1 VPLLG
6 PTIKIGLHPEKAM
19 ALEGTLEELNIVAVL
34 QMIASG
40 GMTGSLRVWDATHRA
55 SIAFVQG
62 QIIHADSTLQ
72 GDRLGE
78 VLVRTRR
85 ITPAQLAQAT
95 ATQAEQPGK
104 RIGQVLVELGLISV
118 EDLAMAVEIQIIE
131 VMSRLLAWT
140 RGRWQFQFTAPDPS
154 GTIPVGAMTVDEIL
168 SGQVMLLDD
177 AEPPDDTAARLD
189 EVYTL
194 AAGRTRESVR
204 GALDSDGWQVLGALD
219 GRATLREVAQHI
231 HLDPDKVSRIAGD
244 LLAVNLL
251 TLAAPPREESTSP
264 TNSVPA
270 APSAPPPAMPL
281 PAASP
286 LPAPAPHAS
295 GTVVVRPGDSARINQ
310 VLSLLLARAEAKEVC
325 LIDSSGSLIARQGR
339 EVHNSYPTLFA
350 LAASIFA
357 SWQELGRSLGE
368 SKASTLLYQGAGL
381 NICLTPV
388 GWQAILMTLYQ
399 QNSNSGLVNFWSREA
414 SARLGRVLDASA
426 GPAAPHP
433 AAPDLLP
440 PGPRPPAPLN
450 GTDGSDK
457 LSGEFRD
464 EIARQMDD
472 LFHN

>member
-1 VPLLG
+1 
-6 PTIKIGLHPEKAM
+6 M

-34 QMIASG
+34 QMVASG
-40 GMTGSLRVWDATHRA
+40 GMTGTLRVWDATQRA

-85 ITPAQLAQAT
+85 LTPAQLAQAT
-95 ATQAEQPGK
+95 ALQTDQSGK
-104 RIGQVLVELGLISV
+104 RLGQILLDVGLISI

-140 RGRWQFQFTAPDPS
+140 RGRWQFQFTPPDPS

-168 SGQVMLLDD
+168 SGQVMLLDEPEPLD
-177 AEPPDDTAARLD
+177 EAEARLD

-204 GALDSDGWQVLGALD
+204 GALDGESWQVLCALD
-219 GRATLREVAQHI
+219 GRATLSEVAQQLQI
-231 HLDPDKVSRIAGD
+231 EPAKVSRIAGD
-244 LLAVNLL
+244 MLAVNLL
-251 TLAAPPREESTSP
+251 TLAAPLGAESP
-264 TNSVPA
+264 
-270 APSAPPPAMPL
+270 PPPAGPPVPPGAPQAAP
-281 PAASP
+281 PALAIH
-286 LPAPAPHAS
+286 AP
-295 GTVVVRPGDSARINQ
+295 GTVVVRPSDTARINQ

-325 LIDSSGSLIARQGR
+325 LIDSTGSLIARQGR

-399 QNSNSGLVNFWSREA
+399 QTSNSGLVNFWSREA
-414 SARLGRVLDASA
+414 SARLGRVLDAST
-426 GPAAPHP
+426 AAPAPQP
-433 AAPDLLP
+433 AAPDLP
-440 PGPRPPAPLN
+440 TSPGAGAPLN
-450 GTDGSDK
+450 GAGGSDK

-472 LFHN
+472 LFHS

>member
-1 VPLLG
+1 
-6 PTIKIGLHPEKAM
+6 M

-34 QMIASG
+34 QMVASG
-40 GMTGSLRVWDATHRA
+40 GMTGTLRVWDATQRA

-72 GDRLGE
+72 GDRLGQ

-85 ITPAQLAQAT
+85 ITPAQVTQAT
-95 ATQAEQPGK
+95 AVQTDQPGK
-104 RIGQVLVELGLISV
+104 RLGQILLELGQVSV

-140 RGRWQFQFTAPDPS
+140 RGRWQFQFTPPDPS

-168 SGQVMLLDD
+168 SGQVMLLDEPEPL
-177 AEPPDDTAARLD
+177 AEAEARLD

-194 AAGRTRESVR
+194 AEGRTRESVR
-204 GALDSDGWQVLGALD
+204 GALDGDSWQVLCALD
-219 GRATLREVAQHI
+219 GRATLGEVAQHLQI
-231 HLDPDKVSRIAGD
+231 DPAKVSRIAGD
-244 LLAVNLL
+244 MLAVNLL
-251 TLAAPPREESTSP
+251 TLAAPLGAES
-264 TNSVPA
+264 PA
-270 APSAPPPAMPL
+270 PPAGPLAPPPAGP
-281 PAASP
+281 PAVVGAP
-286 LPAPAPHAS
+286 PQAPAIHAP
-295 GTVVVRPGDSARINQ
+295 GTVVVRPGDTARINQ

-325 LIDSSGSLIARQGR
+325 LIDSTGSLIARQGR

-399 QNSNSGLVNFWSREA
+399 QTSNSGLVNFWSREA
-414 SARLGRVLDASA
+414 SARLGRVLDASTGA
-426 GPAAPHP
+426 PAPQP
-433 AAPDLLP
+433 AVPDLPLG
-440 PGPRPPAPLN
+440 PGAPAPLN
-450 GTDGSDK
+450 GAGGSDK

-472 LFHN
+472 LFHS

>member
-1 VPLLG
+1 
-6 PTIKIGLHPEKAM
+6 M

-34 QMIASG
+34 QMVASG
-40 GMTGSLRVWDATHRA
+40 GMTGTLRVWDATQRA

-85 ITPAQLAQAT
+85 LTPAQVAQA
-95 ATQAEQPGK
+95 AAVQIDQPGK
-104 RIGQVLVELGLISV
+104 RLGQILLELGLISV

-140 RGRWQFQFTAPDPS
+140 RGRWQFQFTPPDPS

-168 SGQVMLLDD
+168 SGQVMLLDE
-177 AEPPDDTAARLD
+177 AESPGETEARLD

-194 AAGRTRESVR
+194 AEGRTRDSVR
-204 GALDSDGWQVLGALD
+204 GALDGDSWQVLCALD
-219 GRATLREVAQHI
+219 GRATLSEVAQHLQI
-231 HLDPDKVSRIAGD
+231 DPAKVSRIVGD
-244 LLAVNLL
+244 MLAVNLL
-251 TLAAPPREESTSP
+251 TLAAPPGAES
-264 TNSVPA
+264 
-270 APSAPPPAMPL
+270 PPPLAGP
-281 PAASP
+281 PVPPGAPQAA
-286 LPAPAPHAS
+286 LPAPPAPAIHAP
-295 GTVVVRPGDSARINQ
+295 GTVVVRPGDTARINQ

-325 LIDSSGSLIARQGR
+325 LIDSTGSLIARQGR

-399 QNSNSGLVNFWSREA
+399 QTSNSGLVNFWSREA
-414 SARLGRVLDASA
+414 SARLGRVLDASTSA
-426 GPAAPHP
+426 PAPQP
-433 AAPDLLP
+433 AAPDLP
-440 PGPRPPAPLN
+440 PGPGTPAPLN
-450 GTDGSDK
+450 GAGGSDK

-472 LFHN
+472 LFHS

>member
-1 VPLLG
+1 
-6 PTIKIGLHPEKAM
+6 M

-34 QMIASG
+34 QMVASG
-40 GMTGSLRVWDATHRA
+40 GMTGTLRVWDATQRA

-85 ITPAQLAQAT
+85 LTPAQVAQA
-95 ATQAEQPGK
+95 AAVQIDQPGK
-104 RIGQVLVELGLISV
+104 RLGQILLELGLISV

-140 RGRWQFQFTAPDPS
+140 RGRWQFQFTPPDPS

-168 SGQVMLLDD
+168 SGQVMLLDE
-177 AEPPDDTAARLD
+177 AESPGETEARLD

-194 AAGRTRESVR
+194 AEGRTRDSVR
-204 GALDSDGWQVLGALD
+204 GALDGDSWQVLCALD
-219 GRATLREVAQHI
+219 GRATLSEVAQHLQI
-231 HLDPDKVSRIAGD
+231 DPAKVSRIVGD
-244 LLAVNLL
+244 MLAVNLL
-251 TLAAPPREESTSP
+251 TLAAPPGAES
-264 TNSVPA
+264 
-270 APSAPPPAMPL
+270 PPPLAGP
-281 PAASP
+281 PVPPGAPQAA
-286 LPAPAPHAS
+286 LPAPPAPAIHAP
-295 GTVVVRPGDSARINQ
+295 GTVVVRPGDTARINQ

-325 LIDSSGSLIARQGR
+325 LIDSTGSLIARQGR

-399 QNSNSGLVNFWSREA
+399 QTSNSGLVKFWSREA
-414 SARLGRVLDASA
+414 SARLGRVLDASTSA
-426 GPAAPHP
+426 PAAQP
-433 AAPDLLP
+433 AAPDLP
-440 PGPRPPAPLN
+440 SGPGTPAPLN
-450 GTDGSDK
+450 GAGGSDK

-472 LFHN
+472 LFHS

>member
-1 VPLLG
+1 
-6 PTIKIGLHPEKAM
+6 M

-34 QMIASG
+34 QMVASG
-40 GMTGSLRVWDATHRA
+40 GMTGTLRVWDATQRA

-85 ITPAQLAQAT
+85 LTPAQVAQA
-95 ATQAEQPGK
+95 AAVQIDQPGK
-104 RIGQVLVELGLISV
+104 RLGQILLELGLISV

-131 VMSRLLAWT
+131 VMPRLLAWT
-140 RGRWQFQFTAPDPS
+140 RGRWQFQFTPPDPS

-168 SGQVMLLDD
+168 SGQVMLLDE
-177 AEPPDDTAARLD
+177 AESPGETEARLD

-194 AAGRTRESVR
+194 AEGRTRDSVR
-204 GALDSDGWQVLGALD
+204 GALDGDSWQVLCALD
-219 GRATLREVAQHI
+219 GRATLSEVAQHLQI
-231 HLDPDKVSRIAGD
+231 DPAKVSRIVGD
-244 LLAVNLL
+244 MLAVNLL
-251 TLAAPPREESTSP
+251 TLAAPPGAES
-264 TNSVPA
+264 
-270 APSAPPPAMPL
+270 PPPLAGP
-281 PAASP
+281 PVPPGAPQAA
-286 LPAPAPHAS
+286 LPAPPAPAIHAP
-295 GTVVVRPGDSARINQ
+295 GTVVVRPGDTARINQ

-325 LIDSSGSLIARQGR
+325 LIDSTGSLIARQGR

-381 NICLTPV
+381 NRCLTPV

-399 QNSNSGLVNFWSREA
+399 QTSNSGLVNFWSREA
-414 SARLGRVLDASA
+414 SARLGRVLDASTSA
-426 GPAAPHP
+426 PAAQP
-433 AAPDLLP
+433 AAPDLP
-440 PGPRPPAPLN
+440 SGPGTPAPLN
-450 GTDGSDK
+450 GAGGSDK

-472 LFHN
+472 LFHS

>member
-1 VPLLG
+1 M
-6 PTIKIGLHPEKAM
+6 IGLHPEKAM

-34 QMIASG
+34 QMVASG
-40 GMTGSLRVWDATHRA
+40 GMTGTLRVWDATQRA
-55 SIAFVQG
+55 SIAFLQG

-95 ATQAEQPGK
+95 ATQAGQPGK
-104 RIGQVLVELGLISV
+104 RLGQILLELGLISV

-140 RGRWQFQFTAPDPS
+140 RGRWQFQFTAPDPG

-168 SGQVMLLDD
+168 SSQVMLLDD
-177 AEPPDDTAARLD
+177 TEPLDEAEARLD

-194 AAGRTRESVR
+194 AEGRTRDSVR
-204 GALDSDGWQVLGALD
+204 SALDSDSWQVLGALD
-219 GRATLREVAQHI
+219 GRATLREVAQRVQI
-231 HLDPDKVSRIAGD
+231 DPDKVSRIVRD

-251 TLAAPPREESTSP
+251 TLAAPPSTEMPPPAGSP
-264 TNSVPA
+264 PA
-270 APSAPPPAMPL
+270 LPSAPPAGPP
-281 PAASP
+281 ASP
-286 LPAPAPHAS
+286 VPALHAP
-295 GTVVVRPGDSARINQ
+295 GTVVVRPSDMARINQ

-325 LIDSSGSLIARQGR
+325 LIDSTGSLIARQGR

-399 QNSNSGLVNFWSREA
+399 QTSNSGLVNFWSREA
-414 SARLGRVLDASA
+414 SARLGRVLDAST
-426 GPAAPHP
+426 GAAPQP

-440 PGPRPPAPLN
+440 PGTPAPTPLN
-450 GTDGSDK
+450 GAGESDK
-457 LSGEFRD
+457 LSSDFRD

-472 LFHN
+472 LFHS